1 MIKANPTIFN
11 FYLTM
16 MESLSD
22 YLSQNYPESSIDN
35 PDHFKTNIIQKIVR
49 MFRTLGKL
57 TNESRDEVSTR
68 CVLRGILDSVTTYC
82 FIYQREDQSD
92 MLFRHYLYALD
103 GFTIYKKAIV
113 DGILEEGVDKQ
124 QLEYSCH
131 VVITQLKQK
140 LFTHP
145 YNDINN
151 KNVETIIKNNNWKYE
166 SLVKPNSL
174 TFHSMYKQII
184 NDTKLVSYYQKIL
197 SQYTHGLCLSNTP
210 YIDSEQLQKVLF
222 ESIPLADRMIQG
234 ICRTFPQKE
243 MLDNFRHS
251 DSYKKIINCNGFDHD
266 ELLEFA
272 KAIIKKDKML
282 YF

>member
-1 MIKANPTIFN
+1 MIKANPTIFK

-16 MESLSD
+16 LDSFSE
-22 YLSQNYPESSIDN
+22 YLSQKYSKSSLDN
-35 PDHFKTNIIQKIVR
+35 PNHYKTIIIKKIVR
-49 MFRTLGKL
+49 MFHTLNEL
-57 TNESRDEVSTR
+57 TKVSKDEVSTR
-68 CVLRGILDSVTTYC
+68 CVLRGVLDNVTTYC

-92 MLFRHYLYALD
+92 TMFRHLLYALD
-103 GFTIYKKAIV
+103 GFTTYKKAIV
-113 DGILEEGVDKQ
+113 DGILEEGIDKSQ
-124 QLEYSCH
+124 FEYSCH

-166 SLVKPNSL
+166 SLDKPKSL
-174 TFHSMYKQII
+174 TFHSMYKHII
-184 NDTKLVSYYQKIL
+184 NDTKLVNYYQNIL

-210 YIDSEQLQKVLF
+210 YIDTEQLQKVLF

-234 ICRTFPQKE
+234 ICRTFPYKE
-243 MLDNFRHS
+243 MLDNFRKS
-251 DSYKKIINCNGFDHD
+251 DSYKKILNCQGFDHN

-272 KAIIKKDKML
+272 KAIIKKDKTL